1 MPATHDDYL
10 RTSYFGSLDGLRALA
25 VLGVIWQHVAGR
37 HVIWED
43 IAGAHGDLLG
53 RLGLGV
59 SLFFAI
65 SGFLITTLLLRE
77 HRHSGTVSLRRF
89 YIRRTLRI
97 FPLYFAVL
105 GIYVVLV
112 ALTRQGTA
120 EGAQFFDSLPAYAT
134 YTSNW
139 FVLGSVA
146 DDAIFYHA
154 WSLATEEQFYLVWP
168 ALLLGVL
175 LLVRAPA
182 RALALACL
190 VVVGGVAV
198 DQLATHATGTSSF
211 PVTVLR
217 SIATPICLGAALATI
232 LHHPAGYDRARRVL
246 GRRWSAPLLALA
258 LIVAL
263 QALATFWVEL
273 FMALLVAAVCV
284 REDHPLA
291 RGLASSALRLV
302 GVVSYGVYLMHMLA
316 ANAVRPLLGH
326 DFGIDVF
333 AATAIA
339 AIAMA
344 YVSYRF
350 FETPILRLK
359 QRYGSGAEPPAPA
372 PRLATA
378 QPART

>member
-1 MPATHDDYL
+1 MTATHDDYL
-10 RTSYFGSLDGLRALA
+10 RTPYFGSLDGLRAIA

-37 HVIWED
+37 HG
-43 IAGAHGDLLG
+43 GALG
-53 RLGLGV
+53 RMGLGV

-77 HRHSGTVSLRRF
+77 RRRNGSFSLRRF

-105 GIYVVLV
+105 ALYVVLV
-112 ALTRQGTA
+112 ALTRHDTDA
-120 EGAQFFDSLPAYAT
+120 GAQFFDNLPAYAT

-139 FVLGSVA
+139 FVQGTAAEGAV
-146 DDAIFYHA
+146 FYHA

-168 ALLLGVL
+168 PLLLAVL
-175 LLVRAPA
+175 ALGRTPA
-182 RALALACL
+182 RALALA
-190 VVVGGVAV
+190 GVAV
-198 DQLATHATGTSSF
+198 GAGVLADQIATHTVEGSSF
-211 PVTVLR
+211 ALTVVR
-217 SIATPICLGAALATI
+217 SIATPICLGAILAAV
-232 LHHPAGYDRARRVL
+232 LHHPAGYARARRVL
-246 GRRWSAPLLALA
+246 GSPWAAPLLALA

-263 QALATFWVEL
+263 QMLATFWVEL
-273 FMALLVAAVCV
+273 CMALLVAAVCV

-291 RGLASSALRLV
+291 RGLGAAPLRLV

-326 DFGIDVF
+326 DLGVDVF
-333 AATAIA
+333 AAA
-339 AIAMA
+339 AAVAVAMA

-359 QRYGSGAEPPAPA
+359 TRFGSASAPLPAA
-372 PRLATA
+372 RRLASA
-378 QPART
+378 QPVRT